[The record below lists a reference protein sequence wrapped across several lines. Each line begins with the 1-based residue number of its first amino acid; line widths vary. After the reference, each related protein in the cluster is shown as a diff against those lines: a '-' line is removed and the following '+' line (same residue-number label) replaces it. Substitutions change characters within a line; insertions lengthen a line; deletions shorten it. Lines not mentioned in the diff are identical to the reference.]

1 MVQWVCVS
9 ICEFMYHVHI
19 CPGGSEVDAGCG
31 PTRRDAE
38 GGKGVGQFANWTEE
52 MNAAMT
58 GPLSLQN
65 VYIPLPNALEK
76 RLCD

>member
-1 MVQWVCVS
+1 M
-9 ICEFMYHVHI
+9 
-19 CPGGSEVDAGCG
+19 DAGCG

>member
-1 MVQWVCVS
+1 MDVGW
-9 ICEFMYHVHI
+9 
-19 CPGGSEVDAGCG
+19 G

-58 GPLSLQN
+58 GPLSSECMYTPAQRTGEE
-65 VYIPLPNALEK
+65 AL
-76 RLCD
+76 